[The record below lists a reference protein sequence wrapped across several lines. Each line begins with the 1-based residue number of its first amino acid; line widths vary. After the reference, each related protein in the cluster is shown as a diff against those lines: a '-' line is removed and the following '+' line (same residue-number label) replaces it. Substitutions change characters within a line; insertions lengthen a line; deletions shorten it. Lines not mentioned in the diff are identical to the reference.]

1 MIYVMSSFHFLLSVY
16 VLLTVLQLISC
27 VRIIGY

>member
-1 MIYVMSSFHFLLSVY
+1 MIYVMSSFHFLLPVY